1 MKEYSL
7 KQEIEKHRNKIKEI
21 DERIRFLEKNKQEVV
36 KHLSNNARARWL
48 GSYIK
53 RVGAYEKEREQ
64 EKRRIQQLEDYPWE
78 IENAGREAG
87 AEKQVSRSKNVST
100 GKDVINAN
108 ISESVTNNIKEDSH
122 DASNAFAI
130 TNIMIILLMA
140 AIIFNPL
147 LLQFLGNG
155 EITGLSI
162 ADNTYTETVYKLY
175 VENAAENIALNH
187 TPLSLKISGTVLGS
201 GSARVYLVTE
211 NRSQILDT
219 AFVDQ
224 EGNLGTLSA
233 NSSREANT
241 TLTFNNLCIET
252 CALDNFTGKNLMLE
266 IEVENATLYVTKLTY
281 KVDLQEII
289 SLEINITNLTDINLT
304 TIINESSAI
313 NESVIGEN
321 ISGNLSAANVSF
333 DNEINLTKE
342 IRKLSLKVKDRQK
355 QDNANYT
362 VSVRDGKYQ
371 LNITKIKKAKQPQG
385 RFTILFEESADFKP
399 AANIEIN
406 GLRTLEQNITA
417 VIDTIVPK
425 LNDKKENAIRTE
437 VAAVNSLEMDNATI
451 RLPKNSVNDKIN
463 AILSCA
469 EFDVENFSC
478 SSWEKTDIP
487 FSDNGDGTI
496 TFTVNHFSGYA
507 GASISIINVQ
517 SYPIV
522 GGNWTVRFTTNG
534 TADLV
539 ITAIDETTFGSGLP
553 DDLKFLELACNNGT
567 NYNPVAFAFNGSSVI
582 AENYSC
588 DYES

>member
-175 VENAAENIALNH
+175 SENAAENIALNH
-187 TPLSLKISGTVLGS
+187 TPSSLKISGTLLGS
-201 GSARVYLVTE
+201 GSAKVYLDDE
-211 NRSQILDT
+211 NRSLLLDT
-219 AFVDQ
+219 AFVD
-224 EGNLGTLSA
+224 EDGNLGTLSA
-233 NSSREANT
+233 VNISRDANA

-252 CALDNFTGKNLMLE
+252 CALGNFTGK
-266 IEVENATLYVTKLTY
+266 
-281 KVDLQEII
+281 
-289 SLEINITNLTDINLT
+289 
-304 TIINESSAI
+304 
-313 NESVIGEN
+313 
-321 ISGNLSAANVSF
+321 
-333 DNEINLTKE
+333 
-342 IRKLSLKVKDRQK
+342 
-355 QDNANYT
+355 
-362 VSVRDGKYQ
+362 
-371 LNITKIKKAKQPQG
+371 
-385 RFTILFEESADFKP
+385 
-399 AANIEIN
+399 
-406 GLRTLEQNITA
+406 
-417 VIDTIVPK
+417 
-425 LNDKKENAIRTE
+425 
-437 VAAVNSLEMDNATI
+437 
-451 RLPKNSVNDKIN
+451 
-463 AILSCA
+463 
-469 EFDVENFSC
+469 
-478 SSWEKTDIP
+478 
-487 FSDNGDGTI
+487 
-496 TFTVNHFSGYA
+496 
-507 GASISIINVQ
+507 
-517 SYPIV
+517 
-522 GGNWTVRFTTNG
+522 
-534 TADLV
+534 
-539 ITAIDETTFGSGLP
+539 
-553 DDLKFLELACNNGT
+553 
-567 NYNPVAFAFNGSSVI
+567 
-582 AENYSC
+582 
-588 DYES
+588 